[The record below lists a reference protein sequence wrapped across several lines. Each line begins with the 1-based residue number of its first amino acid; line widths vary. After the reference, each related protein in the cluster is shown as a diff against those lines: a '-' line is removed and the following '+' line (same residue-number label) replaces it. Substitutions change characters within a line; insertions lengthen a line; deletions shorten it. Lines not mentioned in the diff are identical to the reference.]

1 MTFRT
6 HSYAAAAVA
15 ALAIGLGPAVAF
27 ADPVRVPLDQES
39 TVGGV
44 GVGCTGIGQTKNDPK
59 WRAYSVKL
67 EFADAQRALL
77 ANEVV
82 TLSDDGGAP
91 VLQVACEGPWVL
103 LKLPA
108 GKTYQVEAKLAQ
120 SSAGARS
127 TSVKAPAQG
136 QATFVLI
143 FPDAH

>member
-1 MTFRT
+1 MTLRKT
-6 HSYAAAAVA
+6 TRAAAVLA
-15 ALAIGLGPAVAF
+15 AMALGLGPVAAL
-27 ADPVRVPLDQES
+27 ADPVRVPLDHEA

-59 WRAYSVKL
+59 WSAYPVKL

-82 TLSDDGGAP
+82 TVSAGSAP
-91 VLQVACEGPWVL
+91 LLEVACEGPWVL

-108 GKTYQVEAKLAQ
+108 GKSYEVEARLAQ
-120 SSAGARS
+120 SSAAPRS
-127 TSVKAPAQG
+127 ASVKAPAQG
-136 QATFVLI
+136 QATFVLT